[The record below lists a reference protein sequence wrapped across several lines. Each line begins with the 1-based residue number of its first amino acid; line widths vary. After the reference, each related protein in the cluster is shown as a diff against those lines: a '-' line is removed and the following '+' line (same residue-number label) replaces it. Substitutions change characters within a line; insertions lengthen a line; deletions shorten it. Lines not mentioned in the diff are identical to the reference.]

1 MNTRDFIKQ
10 IPSKV
15 TGIIFGV
22 VLFVNAKP
30 LADLLDMFKTDFREF
45 VEINLQ
51 LGGGIL
57 IGLSILNLLINYYLA
72 VTEEQAPF
80 SKDEE

>member
-1 MNTRDFIKQ
+1 
-10 IPSKV
+10 
-15 TGIIFGV
+15 
-22 VLFVNAKP
+22 
-30 LADLLDMFKTDFREF
+30 MFKTDFREF